1 MEGTGLARFFVIS
14 LTVIP
19 LQSAHALIAL
29 SPPRS
34 TYPLD
39 HNIKKA
45 PSFLEQCAP
54 LPSPSLLYSGECGDL
69 QIIDVDDLE
78 DK

>member
-14 LTVIP
+14 LLFRYIT
-19 LQSAHALIAL
+19 SL
-29 SPPRS
+29 S
-34 TYPLD
+34 
-39 HNIKKA
+39 
-45 PSFLEQCAP
+45 
-54 LPSPSLLYSGECGDL
+54 YSGECGDL